1 MGWAA
6 KSSRGD
12 LVPKKG
18 DISFSNIERVIE
30 ARERKWKNEDFDP
43 RLSVEEN
50 IYYSKRRGF
59 LVPRASCLRPLS

>member
-1 MGWAA
+1 M
-6 KSSRGD
+6 
-12 LVPKKG
+12 PKKG
-18 DISFSNIERVIE
+18 DISSSNIERVIE

-59 LVPRASCLRPLS
+59 LVLRASCLRPLS